1 MKKIF
6 IVIATVLLMVS
17 NSNAQDNESSESLQ
31 FGFKIGA
38 NLANVY
44 DSDGEQFN
52 ADAKAGIAAGAFLS
66 IPLGRIFGI
75 QPEILLSQKG
85 YQTSGSIIGI
95 DYRYTHTSNFIDVPL
110 LVAFKPIPFITILAG
125 PQYSFL
131 LSEKN
136 EFTNTIFSDPL
147 VQEHNFNNDNVR
159 KNTLGFVLGG
169 DINIGNVVLS
179 ARAGWDILNNNG
191 DGTQTTPRYKNVY
204 YQGTLGYRF

>member
-1 MKKIF
+1 MKKLF
-6 IVIATVLLMVS
+6 IIIATLAFMVS
-17 NSNAQDNESSESLQ
+17 NSNAQDNETSESPQ

-44 DSDGEQFN
+44 DTDGDQFK
-52 ADAKAGIAAGAFLS
+52 ADAKLGLAAGAFLS

-75 QPEILLSQKG
+75 QPEILYSQKG
-85 YQTSGSIIGI
+85 YQSSGSIIEF
-95 DYRYTHTSNFIDVPL
+95 DYKYTHTSNFIDVPL
-110 LVAFKPIPFITILAG
+110 LVAFKPIPFLTILAG

-136 EFTNTIFSDPL
+136 EFTNTVFSDPL
-147 VQEHNFNNDNVR
+147 IQEHNFNNDNVR
-159 KNTLGFVLGG
+159 KNILGFVIGG
-169 DINIGNVVLS
+169 DINVGKVVIS

-191 DGTQTTPRYKNVY
+191 DGTQTIPRYKNVY